1 MKRALS
7 IFLCLALALSLFA
20 CGGKTE
26 TSAEEGKATAAAT
39 SKIVHAEEVETERS
53 KDVMRMKIGDTE
65 VAVTWEENESVEA
78 LKDLVASGELSIQM
92 SMYGGFEQVGP
103 LGASLPR
110 SDVPTTT
117 EAGDIVL
124 YSGNQLVVFYG
135 SNSWSYTKL
144 GHITDKTKEELTEL
158 LSAGDTVITLSLDE
172 PAQTEEMLVCITAGD
187 HVITAKLYDNAAG
200 RALWDMLPLTLP
212 MMNLY
217 GREMCYRFGAG
228 TLPTED
234 AMDAGYEIGDISYWP
249 PAGSLVILYKQ
260 NGEVFEQQPIGH
272 TDDDISFFE
281 GMADTDITFEKAETP
296 KTAPAEPVV
305 YFTSD
310 ISAEGL
316 VRLYQQLGWQP
327 TGKVAVKI
335 STGEPPAS
343 NYLRPELIGDLVR
356 LVDGTIVECNTAYG
370 GSRSSAAMHKQVAE
384 DHGFTAIADFDLLD
398 EEGEVEWPV
407 TGGDRLSYI
416 IIGSHSENYTDWV
429 ILSHYKGHQM
439 AGFGGAIKNV
449 GIGASSA
456 RGKVLVHTAGT
467 KTSGS
472 IFYSDQDAWLEALAE
487 MVDGFVDH
495 VGTEHIIYINV
506 MNRLSVDCD
515 CNGHPAEPDIH
526 DIGILASAD
535 PVALDQAC
543 YDLVAQAE
551 GNAALMNRIER
562 QHGLHTLEHA
572 EEIGLGSRTYIL
584 INIDE

>member
-117 EAGDIVL
+117 EPGDIVL

-135 SNSWSYTKL
+135 SNSWAYTKL
-144 GHITDKTKEELTEL
+144 GHITDKTQAELTEL
-158 LSAGDTVITLSLDE
+158 LSAGDTVITLSVENNLS
-172 PAQTEEMLVCITAGD
+172 TEA
-187 HVITAKLYDNAAG
+187 
-200 RALWDMLPLTLP
+200 
-212 MMNLY
+212 
-217 GREMCYRFGAG
+217 
-228 TLPTED
+228 
-234 AMDAGYEIGDISYWP
+234 
-249 PAGSLVILYKQ
+249 
-260 NGEVFEQQPIGH
+260 
-272 TDDDISFFE
+272 
-281 GMADTDITFEKAETP
+281 
-296 KTAPAEPVV
+296 PVV

-316 VRLYQQLGWQP
+316 VRLYQQLSWQP

-398 EEGEVEWPV
+398 EEGEAEWPV
-407 TGGDRLSYI
+407 TGGDRLSHI
-416 IIGSHSENYTDWV
+416 IVGSHSENYTDWV

-467 KTSGS
+467 KTSGTVK
-472 IFYSDQDAWLEALAE
+472 IRKDLDTD
-487 MVDGFVDH
+487 VRDRH
-495 VGTEHIIYINV
+495 VII
-506 MNRLSVDCD
+506 C
-515 CNGHPAEPDIH
+515 EDI
-526 DIGILASAD
+526 
-535 PVALDQAC
+535 
-543 YDLVAQAE
+543 
-551 GNAALMNRIER
+551 
-562 QHGLHTLEHA
+562 
-572 EEIGLGSRTYIL
+572 
-584 INIDE
+584 IDSGVTMSNLFPLFETP